1 MAEGTGNTQ
10 QGQQDSGG
18 GFESTNPFVEVQ
30 FTDTSSGAD
39 SVLWNFGDGN
49 ASTERNPRHKF
60 YANGN
65 YNITLTVTNSAG
77 EAVSQESVQIAGIG
91 DNTGEGEGNNGEG
104 EVIYGCTDPAATN
117 YDANATQDNGSCQY
131 PPPQPPEEE
140 TSEWPDFLKQQGI
153 LNLDMLMQSQFYQYT
168 ATDYEDMIEMGVIT
182 LEQANIILT
191 LLLKPTIT
199 PGGNQGG
206 GTTTKVYGCTDPNAT
221 NYNSL
226 ANEDD
231 GSCTYA
237 AAYSYELTG
246 QMNNRQYN
254 SINNTT
260 SLFIV
265 LNSVNSPGLIPQ
277 IQNYV
282 NVLKAIR
289 INGSLTTIT
298 NFEYNSSDNSG
309 RITIQGNMGNSS
321 ASDVNPTTAYNFEM
335 IIESDTEL
343 DTNTSGN
350 TSGDTG
356 GDTGGDD
363 GIRGCTDPQADN
375 FNRFATID
383 DGSCEYSSG
392 Y

>member
-91 DNTGEGEGNNGEG
+91 DDTGEGEVTNET
-104 EVIYGCTDPAATN
+104 EVIYGCTDPTATN
-117 YDANATQDNGSCQY
+117 YDVRATQEDGSCQY
-131 PPPQPPEEE
+131 APPPPPDEE
-140 TSEWPDFLKQQGI
+140 TSDWPDFLKQQGI
-153 LNLDMLMQSQFYQYT
+153 LNLDMLYDSQFYQYT

-199 PGGNQGG
+199 YGGNQD
-206 GTTTKVYGCTDPNAT
+206 TTTTT
-221 NYNSL
+221 TTQ
-226 ANEDD
+226 DD
-231 GSCTYA
+231 DSGDTSPT
-237 AAYSYELTG
+237 YSYDLNG
-246 QMNNRQYN
+246 KLNNRQYN

-309 RITIQGNMGNSS
+309 RITIDGNMGNSS
-321 ASDVNPTTAYNFEM
+321 ASDVNPTTTYNFEM
-335 IIESDTEL
+335 TIESDTEL